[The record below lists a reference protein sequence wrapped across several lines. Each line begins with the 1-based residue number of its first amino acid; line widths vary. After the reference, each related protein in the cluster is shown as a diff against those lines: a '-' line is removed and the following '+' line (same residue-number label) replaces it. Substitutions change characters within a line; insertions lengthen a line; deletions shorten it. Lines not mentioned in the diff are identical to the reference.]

1 MREQVGD
8 RIWTGLEKKVGKL
21 IHSRSLFDST
31 SFVRVHCVRDECRSD
46 RKMADLKEK
55 LVANDHLAKPGGS
68 ERNGLSTA
76 EAEARIL
83 EYGPNE
89 IPAIETPLWK
99 IILGQFVGTMPIMLE
114 VSCLISAAAGDWPD
128 FFVILAMVLVNAALG
143 FREEMK
149 AKNALAEL
157 TNQMESQIT
166 CLRDGKPEVI
176 PVTKLVPGDVIHL
189 RGGSLTPAD
198 VEWLEGD
205 VLSIDT
211 AALTGEPIPRKY
223 PSEEYGK
230 LILSGTTVKSGEA
243 YCIVRLTGINT
254 EIGQGQADI
263 MADRASASVSVFE
276 QRVMVVVN
284 IIISLAVLD
293 AILIVLCQGLI
304 RGGFKDNF
312 QGTLLTA
319 LSILI
324 AAVPIAL
331 PLVLQVTMAIG
342 AYRMA
347 TKHHA
352 IVTRMSAL
360 QDIASMDVLCSDKT
374 GTLTTAKMSINLD
387 MIWPAKKDGFDIV
400 EPYLYREDNQERAQ
414 KQMLL
419 VMAITASNADKK
431 DDAID
436 GAVLRAFDKMKD
448 EQGSKPGEMK
458 SGYSQLDLTGFNPEV
473 KRTVAT
479 VKRNY
484 DGRNLI
490 VAKGLVSK
498 ILDTSSGGE
507 DSGKLQWVCEECKT
521 EGFKEMVQKKDEELS
536 SAGYKTLAVC
546 AGIEGE
552 GMHFLGLLPMI
563 DPPRFDTA
571 ITVRRLMES
580 GVEVKMITGDH
591 LNIAIETARLVGM
604 ATNILPG
611 DETRHGGHTGDE
623 IIKNSGGFAQ
633 VLPRDKRECVL
644 ALQRSFDLVVGMT
657 GDGVNDAPALSA
669 AQCGIAV
676 EDATDAAKGAAAMI
690 LTTEGLSAVFGAVVE
705 SRKIFARLFSY
716 VSYRL
721 AATIQILLYLS
732 ILVYVFDCTLD
743 PLYVILLAL
752 FNDVTMIPVAEDNQT
767 AAAEPQHTRIGHLIG
782 FSMTLGVFESMMS
795 IIFYLSMDEGL
806 IKGIGDHNEVGY
818 PRSVHAQNAIWL
830 QVSIAA
836 EFLIYSAR
844 APGLFF
850 FSAPSHELL
859 FTTQLGNV
867 VSTLL
872 AIYAFPEPLDWEEA
886 IRIWLFNIVGLF
898 VVDFSKMAYKYL
910 NEADAAGII
919 DEYEIAQ
926 EDEQLGQK
934 PADEDVPTQ
943 DFEGKIKKQRESVKI
958 MNQQRGSGKFS
969 RQSSPASIKFITT
982 GQQRSSRIMSKSA
995 NLRPRTPGNSAIFR
1009 K

>member
-1 MREQVGD
+1 MAELQAKLVQNDALG
-8 RIWTGLEKKVGKL
+8 KVGGERDGL
-21 IHSRSLFDST
+21 T
-31 SFVRVHCVRDECRSD
+31 SE
-46 RKMADLKEK
+46 E
-55 LVANDHLAKPGGS
+55 AKKRM
-68 ERNGLSTA
+68 E
-76 EAEARIL
+76 

-89 IPAIETPLWK
+89 IPVVETPIWK
-99 IILGQFVGTMPIMLE
+99 MILSQFVGTMPVMLE
-114 VSCLISAAAGDWPD
+114 VSCIISAAAGDWPD

-157 TNQMESQIT
+157 TNQMESSIP
-166 CLRDGKPEVI
+166 CLRDGKTESL
-176 PVTKLVPGDVIHL
+176 PVSKLVPGDVIHL
-189 RGGSLTPAD
+189 RGGALTPAD

-205 VLSIDT
+205 ILTIDT
-211 AALTGEPIPRKY
+211 AALTGEPLPRKY

-243 YCIVRLTGINT
+243 YCVVRLTGTNT

-263 MADRASASVSVFE
+263 MADRATASVSVFE

-284 IIISLAVLD
+284 IIISIAVLD
-293 AILIVLCQGLI
+293 AICIVMVQGLV
-304 RGGFKDNF
+304 RNGFDVDFK
-312 QGTLLTA
+312 GTLLTA

-347 TKHHA
+347 TDHHA

-374 GTLTTAKMSINLD
+374 GTLTTAKMSINLEK
-387 MIWPAKKDGFDIV
+387 IWTAKKEGFAVLD
-400 EPYLYREDNQERAQ
+400 PYLYRSPNQELAMQ
-414 KQMLL
+414 QMLL
-419 VMAITASNADKK
+419 VMGIMSSNPDKK

-436 GAVLRAFDKMKD
+436 GALLRAWDKMTS
-448 EQGSKPGEMK
+448 EQGDAPGKMRE
-458 SGYSQLDLTGFNPEV
+458 GFQQLDLTGFNPEV

-479 VKRNY
+479 VKRLY
-484 DGRNLI
+484 DDRKLI
-490 VAKGLVSK
+490 VAKGLASK
-498 ILDTSSGGE
+498 ILDTSSGGQ
-507 DSGKLQWVCEECKT
+507 DSGKLQWTCEECKE
-521 EGFKEMVQKKDEELS
+521 EGFLEMVQKTDQELS
-536 SAGYKTLAVC
+536 SKGYKTIAVA

-563 DPPRFDTA
+563 DPPRYDTA
-571 ITVRRLMES
+571 ITVQRLMNA

-591 LNIAIETARLVGM
+591 LNIAIETARMVGM

-611 DETRHGGHTGDE
+611 EATREGGHTGDE
-623 IIKNSGGFAQ
+623 TIRESGGFAQ

-644 ALQRSFDLVVGMT
+644 ALQRSYDLVVGMT

-676 EDATDAAKGAAAMI
+676 EDATDAAKNAAAMI

-767 AAAEPQHTRIGHLIG
+767 AAAEPQHAAVGHLIG
-782 FSMTLGVFESMMS
+782 FSMTLGIFQSVAS
-795 IIFYLSMDEGL
+795 IVFYLCMDMGL
-806 IKGIGDHNEVGY
+806 IDGIESHTKTGHY
-818 PRSVHAQNAIWL
+818 PTSVHAQNAIWL

-836 EFLIYSAR
+836 EFLIFSAR
-844 APGLFF
+844 SPGLFF
-850 FSAPSHELL
+850 FSRPSTELL
-859 FTTQLGNV
+859 FSTMLGNV

-872 AIYAFPEPLDWEEA
+872 AVYAFPEPLSGAECATVWIYDIA
-886 IRIWLFNIVGLF
+886 ALVA
-898 VVDFSKMAYKYL
+898 VDLAKMVYKFIH
-910 NEADAAGII
+910 EADAAGVI
-919 DEYEIAQ
+919 DEYQ
-926 EDEQLGQK
+926 MSLEDASMKHG
-934 PADEDVPTQ
+934 DETQ
-943 DFEGKIKKQRESVKI
+943 PIENPEAHLQAYRQSVKI
-958 MNQQRGSGKFS
+958 MQQNSVKLSQKQRTSMKFL
-969 RQSSPASIKFITT
+969 AT
-982 GQQRSSRIMSKSA
+982 GQQRTSRVMSHSSNMSGKGHTQMRSSVKLGDD
-995 NLRPRTPGNSAIFR
+995 LRKRTPATSIRFS
-1009 K
+1009 

>member
-1 MREQVGD
+1 
-8 RIWTGLEKKVGKL
+8 
-21 IHSRSLFDST
+21 
-31 SFVRVHCVRDECRSD
+31 
-46 RKMADLKEK
+46 MADLQKK
-55 LVANDHLAKPGGS
+55 LVDNDKLGS
-68 ERNGLSTA
+68 MAPERNGLTSE
-76 EAEARIL
+76 EAKKRMA

-89 IPAIETPLWK
+89 IPTIETPIWK
-99 IILGQFVGTMPIMLE
+99 MILSQFVGTMPVMLE
-114 VSCLISAAAGDWPD
+114 VSCIISAAAGDWPD

-149 AKNALAEL
+149 AKNALEEL
-157 TNQMESQIT
+157 TNQMESSIP
-166 CLRDGKPEVI
+166 CLRDGKSESL
-176 PVTKLVPGDVIHL
+176 PVSQLVPGDVIHL
-189 RGGSLTPAD
+189 RGGALTPAD
-198 VEWLEGD
+198 VEWLDGD

-211 AALTGEPIPRKY
+211 AALTGEPLPRKY

-243 YCIVRLTGINT
+243 YCVVRLTGTNT

-263 MADRASASVSVFE
+263 MADRATASVSVFE

-284 IIISLAVLD
+284 IIISIAVLD
-293 AILIVLCQGLI
+293 AICIVLVQGLI
-304 RGGFKDNF
+304 RGGFDVDFK
-312 QGTLLTA
+312 GTLLTA

-347 TKHHA
+347 TDHHA

-374 GTLTTAKMSINLD
+374 GTLTTAKMSINLSL
-387 MIWPAKKDGFDIV
+387 IWPAKKDGFDIV
-400 EPYLYREDNQERAQ
+400 YSSLSGQPDQALAQ
-414 KQMLL
+414 QQLL
-419 VMAITASNADKK
+419 MVMGIMSSNADKK

-436 GAVLRAFDKMKD
+436 GALLRAWDKMKQ
-448 EQGSKPGEMK
+448 EQGEVPAKMK
-458 SGYSQLDLTGFNPEV
+458 EGYSQLDLTGFNPEV

-479 VKRNY
+479 VKRLA
-484 DGRNLI
+484 DGKKLI
-490 VAKGLVSK
+490 IAKGLASK
-498 ILDTSSGGE
+498 VMDTSSGGQ
-507 DSGKLQWVCEECKT
+507 DSGALQWRCEECKE
-521 EGFKEMVQKKDEELS
+521 EGFVAMVQKKDQELS
-536 SAGYKTLAVC
+536 AAGYKTIAVA

-563 DPPRFDTA
+563 DPPRYDTA
-571 ITVRRLMES
+571 ITVRRLMEA

-611 DETRHGGHTGDE
+611 EATREGGHTGDE
-623 IIKNSGGFAQ
+623 TIRDSGGFAQ

-676 EDATDAAKGAAAMI
+676 EDATDAAKNAAAMI

-767 AAAEPQHTRIGHLIG
+767 AAAEPQHAVIGNLIG
-782 FSMTLGVFESMMS
+782 FSTTLGIFQSLAS
-795 IIFYLSMDEGL
+795 IIFYLCMDMGL
-806 IKGIGDHNEVGY
+806 VKGIESHHTAGHY

-836 EFLIYSAR
+836 EFLIFSAR
-844 APGLFF
+844 SPGLFF
-850 FSAPSHELL
+850 FSKPSTELL
-859 FTTQLGNV
+859 VSTMAGNI

-872 AIYAFPEPLDWEEA
+872 ALYAFPEPLDVGEV
-886 IRIWLFNIVGLF
+886 ITIWIFDIVALIA
-898 VVDFSKMAYKYL
+898 VDLSKMMYKFIHK
-910 NEADAAGII
+910 ADAAGVI
-919 DEYEIAQ
+919 DEDALAL
-926 EDEQLGQK
+926 EDSEMKHGDESK
-934 PADEDVPTQ
+934 PIPDPEAH
-943 DFEGKIKKQRESVKI
+943 IKKYRESVMI
-958 MNQQRGSGKFS
+958 MQRKSQLVSQQRS
-969 RQSSPASIKFITT
+969 SIKFLAT
-982 GQQRSSRIMSKSA
+982 GQQRSSLIMSHSTSVSSKNHTHTRSRP
-995 NLRPRTPGNSAIFR
+995 LRSVVAS
-1009 K
+1009 